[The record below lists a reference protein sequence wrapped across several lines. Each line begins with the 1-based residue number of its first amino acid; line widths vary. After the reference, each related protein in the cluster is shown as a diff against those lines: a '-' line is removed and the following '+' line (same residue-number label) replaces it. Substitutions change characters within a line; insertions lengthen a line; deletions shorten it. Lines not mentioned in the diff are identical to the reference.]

1 MFVYI
6 CIYIYLYIYIYVY
19 IFKCIC
25 ISLIISKISFILL
38 NDVELNYI
46 IVINVALTIAG
57 KSMASIHQLMK
68 IATYLHV

>member
-6 CIYIYLYIYIYVY
+6 CMYIYLYIYIY

>member
-1 MFVYI
+1 MFVYMYI
-6 CIYIYLYIYIYVY
+6 CLYIY

-57 KSMASIHQLMK
+57 KSMYSIHQLMK